1 MLSRQN
7 CPFVRFEVAWLVLGA
22 TLLLA
27 ACDRAPSD
35 LREWRVTDHDH
46 TSNPNATQVEVRPD
60 AGNPLA
66 AQGID
71 EVTIVTWKENCAKCH
86 GTVGAGDGPQ
96 GPMTRPRDLTD
107 PEWQAATTDAAI
119 AQVIREGRG
128 RMPAFNLPNATVT
141 SLVRLVRLFDAR
153 RQAANVERGP

>member
-1 MLSRQN
+1 LRCAHQ
-7 CPFVRFEVAWLVLGA
+7 VRLFATALLVF
-22 TLLLA
+22 

-35 LREWRVTDHDH
+35 LREWRTSDHDH
-46 TSNPNATQVEVRPD
+46 TSNPNATQVEVKPD

-66 AQGID
+66 AQGVD

-96 GPMTRPRDLTD
+96 GPMTHARDLTS
-107 PEWQAATTDAAI
+107 PEWQAATSDAVI
-119 AQVIREGRG
+119 AQSIRDGRG
-128 RMPAFNLPNATVT
+128 RMPAFKLPDSTLA

-153 RQAANVERGP
+153 RQGAVVGNEP